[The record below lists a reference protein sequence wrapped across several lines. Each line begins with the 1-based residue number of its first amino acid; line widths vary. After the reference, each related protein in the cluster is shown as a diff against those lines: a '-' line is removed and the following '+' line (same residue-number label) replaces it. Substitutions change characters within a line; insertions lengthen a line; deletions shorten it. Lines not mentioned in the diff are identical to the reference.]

1 MIADYKPCLA
11 IFSYFDASYA
21 FTAAISLHLARMI
34 RSFAYP
40 DLDAFLFTDDDQ
52 STLDSVLRILRLQS
66 SSGNIPAKNFEKR
79 LRQLENNLSA
89 LQTAL
94 DNHVCLDEL
103 NFELDYMGVGMP
115 SLAGNID
122 KSLHVGS

>member
-11 IFSYFDASYA
+11 IYSYFDASYA
-21 FTAAISLHLARMI
+21 FTAAISLYLARTI

-40 DLDAFLFTDDDQ
+40 ELNAFHFTDDDQ
-52 STLDSVLRILRLQS
+52 SALDTVLRILRLQS
-66 SSGNIPAKNFEKR
+66 SSGNVPAKDFEKR
-79 LRQLENNLSA
+79 LRHLENNLSA
-89 LQTAL
+89 LQTVL

-103 NFELDYMGVGMP
+103 DFELEYRNVGMP

-122 KSLHVGS
+122 KSFQVGS